1 MAPTT
6 IIAATSAAMAH
17 LLIPSSASVL
27 SALITQLGAT

>member
-17 LLIPSSASVL
+17 LLIPKSASML
-27 SALITQLGAT
+27 SALITHLVAT